1 MSEAKTDSFLNTHG
15 NLLIIATAIALV
27 VIVGVVFMDRQQAR
41 DVEML
46 RIDRQM
52 DVMEEWSPPNPNRQP
67 ANPREGRRL

>member
-1 MSEAKTDSFLNTHG
+1 MSEPKTDSFLSTHG

-27 VIVGVVFMDRQQAR
+27 VIAGVWFMDRQNAR

-52 DVMEEWSPPNPNRQP
+52 EIMEEWPPPSPNRQP
-67 ANPREGRRL
+67 TNPSGGSRL